1 MSQEPVLVRMS
12 EIVPRAVTEEAWRS
26 MYVTRRL
33 IAQYGKTPGCP
44 GCENLGEK
52 NGPSH
57 STECRQRIQD
67 QMSNTSEGKTKLSE
81 EQKRRDAFTAR
92 RMMSASHVPVAES
105 PSSSIEHEKRAQPSK
120 RARIASEADSSYSTV
135 MQDVTTQGSPRTD
148 PTSETSMRD
157 SSKRQADVDIEEL
170 EQDANDESN
179 EAVTLGHD
187 VEMGAGSQGEQA
199 PGLSGVNVAESKSS
213 PRATQPKTITR
224 SKESSIMNIASVCPV
239 TGICY
244 DFSKLEDRNRAV
256 SRLCSEKPYV
266 LITSPLHSNS
276 FKPAPLNIRRKRTS
290 DREQVTQKARELL
303 EFICKLIMIQHRD
316 KRYFIHEH
324 PDDTHLWHDQCV
336 QEVLSVTQATVTKF
350 DRCQFGSLNADNI
363 GLKKHHGIRSRFIST
378 MPAIDA
384 VFGGRLRQEGHE
396 HAQSSGS
403 EARDAQACPP
413 QLYKTIMSA
422 IELQRK
428 WDERGIKLLATIE
441 AEGDIPAR
449 GANIP
454 EEESTSEIL
463 EAWDDASGEDLDPAT
478 VLAARREEIE
488 YYKEMGAFT
497 KVPISQCIAR
507 TGRKPVGVRWRDIN
521 KGDRYNVNVRSRLV
535 AKEFNNKK
543 CDDLFAGTPPVEAM
557 RAIISMAA
565 SGATPKTLMTVDVSR
580 AYMYAKCRNEMYVEL
595 CPEAHEED
603 GDEKC
608 CWRLE
613 KAMYGTRSAAQDW
626 QHEIKRRMSSIG
638 YLQGKSNPCLF
649 YNPSSE
655 VACLVHGDD
664 FLAAGEESALKQ
676 FKEQLAKEWKIKHTH
691 IGEAEHLG
699 KHMRVLN
706 RIVRIHPRRGI
717 TIEPDPRHAE
727 ILIRDLDG
735 DSGRLVTTL
744 MTKDSIKESVESI
757 TEDVY
762 EKVRNGKIK
771 GGGNRTSDYDE
782 LDDAQITRYRA
793 LVARANY
800 LAVDRGDIA
809 FCVKELPRCMSSPSR
824 QDWDR
829 LQRLARYL
837 RHKPRCVLWYA
848 YQGTTDEVTCFTDSD
863 WAGCKRTRR
872 STSGGCML
880 WGSHPIKMWSRTQA
894 LVSLSSAEAELYA
907 AIKACSET
915 LGFLPLLQDYQVHA
929 VGKVMSDASAALGII
944 KRQGLGRTRH
954 IHTSYLWIQHV
965 NERGIN
971 FSKVPFSENCAD
983 LFTKPLTRESA
994 EHLSE
999 LVGMEFPEG
1008 HDEIAFTINFIGQ
1021 SRRHISPSIQSSLQD
1036 LGLSGTYFIWPRMDL
1051 KSKCFQTSAK
1061 GGPSWKDVEARVTL
1075 DASSC

>member
-1 MSQEPVLVRMS
+1 MRYLVANCAKKYMSTLNPQEVKHVMRKL
-12 EIVPRAVTEEAWRS
+12 A
-26 MYVTRRL
+26 RL
-33 IAQYGKTPGCP
+33 SC
-44 GCENLGEK
+44 
-52 NGPSH
+52 
-57 STECRQRIQD
+57 
-67 QMSNTSEGKTKLSE
+67 TKPFC
-81 EQKRRDAFTAR
+81 Q
-92 RMMSASHVPVAES
+92 
-105 PSSSIEHEKRAQPSK
+105 
-120 RARIASEADSSYSTV
+120 
-135 MQDVTTQGSPRTD
+135 
-148 PTSETSMRD
+148 
-157 SSKRQADVDIEEL
+157 
-170 EQDANDESN
+170 
-179 EAVTLGHD
+179 
-187 VEMGAGSQGEQA
+187 
-199 PGLSGVNVAESKSS
+199 
-213 PRATQPKTITR
+213 
-224 SKESSIMNIASVCPV
+224 
-239 TGICY
+239 
-244 DFSKLEDRNRAV
+244 
-256 SRLCSEKPYV
+256 
-266 LITSPLHSNS
+266 
-276 FKPAPLNIRRKRTS
+276 PLNCRGN
-290 DREQVTQKARELL
+290 V
-303 EFICKLIMIQHRD
+303 
-316 KRYFIHEH
+316 
-324 PDDTHLWHDQCV
+324 DD
-336 QEVLSVTQATVTKF
+336 
-350 DRCQFGSLNADNI
+350 
-363 GLKKHHGIRSRFIST
+363 
-378 MPAIDA
+378 
-384 VFGGRLRQEGHE
+384 
-396 HAQSSGS
+396 
-403 EARDAQACPP
+403 
-413 QLYKTIMSA
+413 
-422 IELQRK
+422 
-428 WDERGIKLLATIE
+428 RGIKLLATVE
-441 AEGDIPAR
+441 AEGETPAK
-449 GANIP
+449 GADIP
-454 EEESTSEIL
+454 EEESMNEIL
-463 EAWDDASGEDLDPAT
+463 EAWDDASGEDLHPAT
-478 VLAARREEIE
+478 ALAARREEIA
-488 YYKEMGAFT
+488 YYKAMEAFT

-507 TGRKPVGVRWRDIN
+507 TGRKPIGVRWRDIN

-580 AYMYAKCRNEMYVEL
+580 AYMYAKCRNEMYVEM
-595 CPEAHEED
+595 CPEAYEED

-626 QHEIKRRMSSIG
+626 QHEIKRRMLSIG

-735 DSGRLVTTL
+735 DSGRLVTTP
-744 MTKDSIKESVESI
+744 MTKDGIKESVESI

-762 EKVRNGKIK
+762 EKARNGKIK
-771 GGGNRTSDYDE
+771 GGSNRTSDCDE

-809 FCVKELPRCMSSPSR
+809 FCVKELARCMSSPSR
-824 QDWDR
+824 QDWER
-829 LQRLARYL
+829 LRRLARYL
-837 RHKPRCVLWYA
+837 RHRPRCVLWYA
-848 YQGTTDEVTCFTDSD
+848 YQGTTNEATCFTDSD

-915 LGFLPLLQDYQVHA
+915 LGFLSLLKDYQIHA
-929 VGKVMSDASAALGII
+929 DGKVMSDASAALGII
-944 KRQGLGRTRH
+944 KRQGLGRTCH

-971 FSKVPFSENCAD
+971 FSKVPGSENCAD

-1051 KSKCFQTSAK
+1051 KSKCFRTSAK
-1061 GGPSWKDVEARVTL
+1061 GGPSWRDVEARVTL
-1075 DASSC
+1075 DASTGHVIEIEAARNITRECEHRLLPGGPCDIVTLLIWSNPTIVSGLRLRI